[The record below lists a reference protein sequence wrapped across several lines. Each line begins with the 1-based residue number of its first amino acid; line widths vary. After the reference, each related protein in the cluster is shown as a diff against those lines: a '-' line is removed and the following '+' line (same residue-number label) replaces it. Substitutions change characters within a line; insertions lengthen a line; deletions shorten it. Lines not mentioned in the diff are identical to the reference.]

1 MCPYGNRSIV
11 SVVLLFVDWTI
22 GGISAQQSRN
32 LTQQAVDRTR

>member
-1 MCPYGNRSIV
+1 MRPYGNRSGLSV
-11 SVVLLFVDWTI
+11 SLLFVGWAI